1 MKKMRKIFAV
11 LLTLAMVLAMSI
23 PTFAAEKNNTITI
36 SGKGLD
42 AEGAEAYYGQI
53 IKEDRQSTLGWKFAT
68 DATTTGKF
76 VDAWNKAS
84 KSATSLDA
92 NGVIQALIN
101 LGVIESPEN
110 KNVEAG
116 KINSLSGSANLSAA
130 LAAVTN
136 AATNSLDLKTGAVVE
151 KGLYIVTAH
160 SAGYTYLPMAAYM
173 NTAGDNVA
181 IVAKGA
187 KDQLNKTVAESGKS
201 VAPGDEVNY
210 TIDEEY
216 LYFAPNTNPKT
227 FTITDKLTNGK
238 FKAGSVKVV
247 LKDTIDAENSNVLE
261 AGKDYGING
270 YADGTELNL
279 DFGSY
284 YNSANVG
291 KIVEVTY
298 TAIAGEVTT
307 DAPLYNSA
315 HSSNG
320 TGKIVEVKPVSFKV
334 IKKDDKEE
342 KYLPDAKFQIYKKA
356 ANGDDGA
363 VKLNLNKKVGKETV
377 YETVYGIP
385 VGNPIETDNKGEASV
400 NNLDAQETYYVKET
414 KAPNGYSLN
423 EDAFEL
429 TGAEEETA
437 TETTREDNGVKYI
450 VKTYNYTNFNAITV
464 TDTKLSALPST
475 GGIGT
480 TIFTIAGCLIMV
492 TAAGLFFASRKR
504 TNK

>member
-11 LLTLAMVLAMSI
+11 LLTLVMVLAMSI
-23 PTFAAEKNNTITI
+23 PTFAAGKNTITI

-42 AEGAEAYYGQI
+42 AEGAGAKYGQI
-53 IKEDRQSTLGWKFAT
+53 IKEDRESPLGWQFAT

-84 KSATSLDA
+84 NSATNLDA

-101 LGVIESPEN
+101 LGVIEGVEEN

-116 KINSLSGSANLSAA
+116 KINSSANLSAA
-130 LAAVTN
+130 LAAVKD
-136 AATNSLDLKTGAVVE
+136 AATMNLDLAKGAENVE
-151 KGLYIVTAH
+151 KGLYILKAH

-173 NTAGDNVA
+173 NTNGDNVA
-181 IVAKGA
+181 VVAKGA
-187 KDQLNKTVAESGKS
+187 KDQLNKKVAENGQS

-216 LYFAPNTNPKT
+216 LYIAPNANPKT
-227 FTITDKLTNGK
+227 FTITDTLTNGK
-238 FKAGSVKVV
+238 FKEKSVKVV
-247 LKDTIDAENSNVLE
+247 LKDSIEATTSNELV
-261 AGKDYGING
+261 ADTDYDINE
-270 YADGTELNL
+270 YANGTTLTVN
-279 DFGSY
+279 FTNH
-284 YNSANVG
+284 YNNTYAG
-291 KIVEVTY
+291 KIVEITY

-334 IKKDDKEE
+334 IKVNKDNEKE
-342 KYLPDAKFQIYKKA
+342 KLPDAEFQIYKSTNNK
-356 ANGDDGA
+356 DDKGA
-363 VKLNLNKKVGKETV
+363 VKLTLENKT
-377 YETVYGIP
+377 TVYGIP
-385 VGNPIETDNKGEASV
+385 VGSVITTDENGEASV
-400 NNLDAQETYYVKET
+400 NNLDAQVTYYVKET

-423 EDAFEL
+423 DFAYVLQRPEKDE
-429 TGAEEETA
+429 A
-437 TETTREDNGVKYI
+437 TVNSTTKKENDV
-450 VKTYNYTNFNAITV
+450 TYTVQTYTYEKFSDMSIK
-464 TDTKLSALPST
+464 DTKLSALPST

-492 TAAGLFFASRKR
+492 TAAGLFFASRKKA
-504 TNK
+504 NK

>member
-23 PTFAAEKNNTITI
+23 PTFAAGKNTITI
-36 SGKGLD
+36 SGKGLE
-42 AEGAEAYYGQI
+42 AEGAGANYGQI
-53 IKEDRQSTLGWKFAT
+53 IKEKRESTLGWQFAT
-68 DATTTGKF
+68 DATTTSKF

-84 KSATSLDA
+84 NPTTNLDA
-92 NGVIQALIN
+92 NGVIQALID
-101 LGVIESPEN
+101 LGVIEGKEKEN

-116 KINSLSGSANLSAA
+116 KINSSANLSAA

-136 AATNSLDLKTGAVVE
+136 AATKNLDLETGAEVE

-173 NTAGDNVA
+173 NTNGDNVA
-181 IVAKGA
+181 VVAKGA
-187 KDQLNKTVAESGKS
+187 KDQLNKKVAENGQS

-216 LYFAPNTNPKT
+216 LYIDPNANPKT
-227 FTITDKLTNGK
+227 FTITDKLTNGT
-238 FKAGSVKVV
+238 FKADSVKVV
-247 LKDTIDAENSNVLE
+247 LKDTIDAENGSTLTANR
-261 AGKDYGING
+261 DYKINS
-270 YADGTELNL
+270 YADGNELNL

-284 YNSANVG
+284 YNSANAG

-307 DAPLYNSA
+307 NAPLYNSA

-334 IKKDDKEE
+334 IKVNKDDETAK
-342 KYLPDAKFQIYKKA
+342 LPNAEFQIYKSTDNKDA
-356 ANGDDGA
+356 DGV
-363 VKLNLNKKVGKETV
+363 VKLTLENKT
-377 YETVYGIP
+377 TVYGIP
-385 VGNPIETDNKGEASV
+385 VGSVIITDANGEASV
-400 NNLDAQETYYVKET
+400 NNLDAQVTYYVKET

-423 EDAFEL
+423 DFAYEL
-429 TGAEEETA
+429 QRPEGDEA
-437 TETTREDNGVKYI
+437 
-450 VKTYNYTNFNAITV
+450 TV
-464 TDTKLSALPST
+464 TSSTKNENNVTYTVQTYTYGNFIDMPIKDTKLSALPST